1 MRILLINPWI
11 TDFAAFDLWAK
22 PLGLLYV
29 GAFLAARGHEI
40 RLVDCMHRFQGPE
53 GYIGGEQRPF
63 GTGKFRREVIPK
75 PLCLAHVSRQYCRYG
90 IPVEMFRSLVAGDQR
105 PDVVLVTCVMTYWY
119 PGAFEAIS
127 IVRELLPGV
136 PVILGGIYAILCS
149 DHARTGSGADVVCT
163 GTLPSQIVAAVSELA
178 GSAGDSPAPEDPFD
192 KWPEPVWDVYHR
204 LPAAVVMTSRGC
216 PMRCTVCASRLLAPG
231 FSRRSPGDSVAE
243 ILSLGARGVKDA
255 AFADDALLL
264 DAGSHAVPMFE
275 ELATAGAPVR
285 LHAPNGLHVCGI
297 TPELA
302 LLMRRAGMRTV
313 RLGLETA
320 SDERARERYSAKV
333 SREMFAGAVDALMGA
348 GYDADDLGAYVLA
361 GVPEQEPGEAYE
373 TVEFSL
379 SLGVKVRPALFSP
392 VPGTEDFDHAV
403 RSGMLRPD
411 DDPLLHNNTLRTLDL
426 WGCENAYDRFRR
438 FVTEGNARLT
448 ADR

>member
-1 MRILLINPWI
+1 
-11 TDFAAFDLWAK
+11 
-22 PLGLLYV
+22 
-29 GAFLAARGHEI
+29 
-40 RLVDCMHRFQGPE
+40 
-53 GYIGGEQRPF
+53 
-63 GTGKFRREVIPK
+63 
-75 PLCLAHVSRQYCRYG
+75 
-90 IPVEMFRSLVAGDQR
+90 
-105 PDVVLVTCVMTYWY
+105 MTYWY

-149 DHARTGSGADVVCT
+149 NHARTGSGADRVCT
-163 GTLPSQIVAAVSELA
+163 GTLPSRIVAAVEELA
-178 GSAGDSPAPEDPFD
+178 GSAGGGPAPEDPFD
-192 KWPEPVWDVYHR
+192 RWPEPVWDVYHR
-204 LPAAVVMTSRGC
+204 LPAAAVMTSRGC
-216 PMRCTVCASRLLAPG
+216 PMRCTVCASRLIAPG
-231 FSRRSPGDSVAE
+231 FSRRSPGDSVAA
-243 ILSLGARGVKDA
+243 ILSLVARGVKDV

-264 DAGSHAVPMFE
+264 DAGSHAAPLFS
-275 ELATAGAPVR
+275 ELAAAGAPVR

-313 RLGLETA
+313 RISLETA

-333 SREMFAGAVDALMGA
+333 SREMFAGAVDALMSA

-392 VPGTEDFDHAV
+392 VPGTEDFDRAV

-426 WGCENAYDRFRR
+426 WGGENTYDLFRR
-438 FVTEGNARLT
+438 FVTEGNAHLT